1 MHGTTKTSFEG
12 RVISPPQPG
21 RSGHQGAL
29 SRLLSDRPRV
39 SKPFSS
45 SGKDEAAVCSRVKAC
60 TARSAFTGL
69 CEAAAAGP
77 FGVLLHLFDR
87 WNRVARDKHRQF
99 GARHGARTR
108 QEASGCRALKGRGP
122 CRHRVGRRVISAKR
136 SPQPGHGG
144 GTTAQQRGHSA
155 HFLPGLISWHT
166 GFRAES
172 RPGLR
177 RASWALVCRAVARTG
192 GCWWTMA
199 PASSS
204 SSS

>member
-1 MHGTTKTSFEG
+1 M
-12 RVISPPQPG
+12 
-21 RSGHQGAL
+21 
-29 SRLLSDRPRV
+29 
-39 SKPFSS
+39 
-45 SGKDEAAVCSRVKAC
+45 CSRVKAC

-108 QEASGCRALKGRGP
+108 QEASGCRVLKGRGP

-136 SPQPGHGG
+136 SPQPGTGAREQRGRHHC
-144 GTTAQQRGHSA
+144 TAAPPNRRASKRGHSA

-177 RASWALVCRAVARTG
+177 RASWARVCRAVARTG